1 MHTSLWFTDEIETK
15 FQMFQILVWV
25 RYIDIFF
32 FRTHSP
38 DKPYKLSLSLV
49 TITLL

>member
-32 FRTHSP
+32 FGPIVQTNHIN
-38 DKPYKLSLSLV
+38 LV
-49 TITLL
+49 